1 MVGRSFNIS
10 IVVMIVVLII
20 GCGSPPGAVVVM

>member
-1 MVGRSFNIS
+1 MNRIKALLT

-20 GCGSPPGAVVVM
+20 GCGSPPGAVVAM